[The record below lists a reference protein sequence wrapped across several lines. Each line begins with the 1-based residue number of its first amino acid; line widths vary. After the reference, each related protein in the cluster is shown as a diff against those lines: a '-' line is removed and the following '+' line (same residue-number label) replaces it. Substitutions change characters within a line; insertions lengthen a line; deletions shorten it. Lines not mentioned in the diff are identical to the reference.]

1 MNNTLRIR
9 TGILVVISSIMSA
22 FLAGAFVLGFG
33 MANPDGPQKIYTFLS
48 FIIGQS
54 FMLLPLLWFLLS
66 NKYPLFQTLRIR
78 MVSFH
83 TIYYTIILSLGVI
96 ILSDEV
102 DKIVQIFIEAPK
114 YVVDLNGVLKPD
126 SLSGYVL
133 LFIAVVIIAPLGEEL
148 LFRGFFQ
155 KILEENWKDI
165 TRAVLVTAVIFSF
178 IHMNPFWFAQI
189 YILGILLGF
198 LAWKTNSIVPSLI
211 LHSLNNLIALVLSF
225 TAHSETSFYLYKGHV
240 SPWILLLA
248 IISVFVGFREINKE
262 SFN

>member
-9 TGILVVISSIMSA
+9 TAILVVISSIMSA

-54 FMLLPLLWFLLS
+54 FMIVPLIWFLLS
-66 NKYPLFQTLRIR
+66 NKHPLLQTLRIKK
-78 MVSFH
+78 VPFS
-83 TIYYTIILSLGVI
+83 TIYYTILLSLGVI

-102 DKIVQIFIEAPK
+102 DKIVQIFIEAPE
-114 YVVDLNGVLKPD
+114 YVVDLNGVLKPE
-126 SLSGYVL
+126 SLSGFLL

-155 KILEENWKDI
+155 KILEDNWKDV

-198 LAWKTNSIVPSLI
+198 LAWKTNSIIPSLI

-225 TAHSETSFYLYKGHV
+225 SANTEASFYLYRGHV

-248 IISVFVGFREINKE
+248 IIFVYTGFREINKD
-262 SFN
+262 

>member
-9 TGILVVISSIMSA
+9 TAILVVISSIMSA

-54 FMLLPLLWFLLS
+54 FMLVPLIWFLLS
-66 NKYPLFQTLRIR
+66 NKHPLLQTLRIKK
-78 MVSFH
+78 VPFS
-83 TIYYTIILSLGVI
+83 TIYYTILLSLGVI

-114 YVVDLNGVLKPD
+114 YVVDLNGVLKPE
-126 SLSGYVL
+126 SLSGFLL

-155 KILEENWKDI
+155 KILEDNWKDV

-198 LAWKTNSIVPSLI
+198 LAWKTNSIIPSLI

-225 TAHSETSFYLYKGHV
+225 SANTEASFYLYRGHV

-248 IISVFVGFREINKE
+248 IIFVYTGFREINKD
-262 SFN
+262 

>member
-9 TGILVVISSIMSA
+9 TAILVVISSIMSA

-33 MANPDGPQKIYTFLS
+33 MANPDGPQKIYTFFS

-54 FMLLPLLWFLLS
+54 FMLVPLIWFLLS
-66 NKYPLFQTLRIR
+66 NKHPLLQTLRIKK
-78 MVSFH
+78 VPFS
-83 TIYYTIILSLGVI
+83 TIYYTILLSLGVI

-102 DKIVQIFIEAPK
+102 DKIVQIFIEAPE
-114 YVVDLNGVLKPD
+114 YVVDLNGVLKPE
-126 SLSGYVL
+126 SLSGFLL

-155 KILEENWKDI
+155 KILEDNWKDV

-198 LAWKTNSIVPSLI
+198 LAWKTNSIIPSLI

-225 TAHSETSFYLYKGHV
+225 SANTEASFYLYRGHV

-248 IISVFVGFREINKE
+248 IIFVYTGFREINKD
-262 SFN
+262 

>member
-1 MNNTLRIR
+1 MNNTLKIR
-9 TGILVVISSIMSA
+9 TAILVVISSIMSA

-33 MANPDGPQKIYTFLS
+33 MTDPDGPQKIYTFLS

-54 FMLLPLLWFLLS
+54 FMLVPLFWFLLS
-66 NKYPLFQTLRIR
+66 NKHPLFETLRIK
-78 MVSFH
+78 MVSFP
-83 TIYYTIILSLGVI
+83 TIYYTILLSIGVI
-96 ILSDEV
+96 ILSDEL
-102 DKIVQIFIEAPK
+102 DKIVQMFIEAPK
-114 YVVDLNGVLKPD
+114 YVIDLNGVLKPE
-126 SLSGYVL
+126 SLSGYLL

-155 KILEENWKDI
+155 KILEDNWKDI
-165 TRAVLVTAVIFSF
+165 TKSVLVTAVIFSF

-198 LAWKTNSIVPSLI
+198 LAWKTNSIIPPLI

-225 TAHSETSFYLYKGHV
+225 TTNNETSFYLYKGHV

-248 IISVFVGFREINKE
+248 IIIVYTSFKKINKG